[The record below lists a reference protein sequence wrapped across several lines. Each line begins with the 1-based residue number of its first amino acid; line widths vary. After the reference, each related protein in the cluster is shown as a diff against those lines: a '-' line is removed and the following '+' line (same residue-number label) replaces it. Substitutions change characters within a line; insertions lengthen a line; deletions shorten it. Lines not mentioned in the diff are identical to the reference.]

1 MAVMGGGGR
10 MARVTL
16 GADGQLVL
24 PRTLLDELGL
34 DAGDSLIAVVV
45 EGGLVL
51 TPEPH
56 DLIEATYGLASEL
69 WAAMGGSAAF
79 VRETEESWRA

>member
-1 MAVMGGGGR
+1 
-10 MARVTL
+10 MARVAL
-16 GADGQLVL
+16 GPDGQLTL
-24 PRTLLDELGL
+24 PPALLAEAGV
-34 DAGDSLIAVVV
+34 DAGDYLIASVVD
-45 EGGLVL
+45 GGILL

-56 DLIEATYGLASEL
+56 DLIEATYGLAREL